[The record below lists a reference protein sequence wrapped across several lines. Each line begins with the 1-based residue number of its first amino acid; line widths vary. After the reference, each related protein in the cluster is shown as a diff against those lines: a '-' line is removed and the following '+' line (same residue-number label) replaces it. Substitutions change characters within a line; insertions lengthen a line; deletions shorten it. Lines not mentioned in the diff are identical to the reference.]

1 MQELDRKKKEQ
12 LKKEERENRE
22 KSGLNFRDGPPKFT
36 NKNKKDSNLRDLI
49 NEEKDKEYN

>member
-12 LKKEERENRE
+12 QKKEERENRE

-36 NKNKKDSNLRDLI
+36 NKSKKD
-49 NEEKDKEYN
+49 K